1 MEVPFDRMR
10 LLHKGKPFTT
20 IDSLQDGDSF
30 LCIIAPR
37 LPSAT
42 TQHVTTAHASS
53 SSFSSSS
60 RHLNTNA
67 SDDDEDEDDW
77 PLVLQ
82 LPANAPA
89 WKHNLVTWLK
99 TTAHCPELLLLLFFS
114 PSGYFWLGLVSW
126 MIGSKVASYY
136 NIGGPYI
143 VMTVLL
149 LMFTNLGKRKEGTLS
164 AYSWFNTGG
173 RRLPGDLTA
182 DHLDHQLRR
191 GHM

>member
-10 LLHKGKPFTT
+10 LLHKGKPVTN
-20 IDSLQDGDSF
+20 IDSLHDGDSL
-30 LCIIAPR
+30 LCIITPR
-37 LPSAT
+37 LPSST
-42 TQHVTTAHASS
+42 TQHVTTAHA
-53 SSFSSSS
+53 FSSSS
-60 RHLNTNA
+60 CHLNNI
-67 SDDDEDEDDW
+67 SDDEDEDDG
-77 PLVLQ
+77 PLVLR

-89 WKHNLVTWLK
+89 WKHSLVTWLR
-99 TTAHCPELLLLLFFS
+99 TTAHCPELLLVLFFS
-114 PSGYFWLGLVSW
+114 PSRGFWLGLVSW

-136 NIGGPYI
+136 YIGGPYI

-149 LMFTNLGKRKEGTLS
+149 LMFMNLGNRKEGTLS